1 MFHLDDPAKVLTE
14 ALVNLLALFGNLVDG
29 GECVNLLVLVL
40 KLGFND
46 WRISL

>member
-1 MFHLDDPAKVLTE
+1 MVLTG
-14 ALVNLLALFGNLVDG
+14 AMVNLLAIFGKLVDR